1 MGIKCFN
8 CHLLLFLIR
17 FLFSASV
24 VAIACIAAGRKFI
37 ANKFIALAAGPPL
50 SHSPPKNPLKS
61 PLQNPSPVRQLENMR
76 QRIGSKNGKS
86 PKVVEFPAAAACENE
101 RSHPFCLSH
110 AY

>member
-37 ANKFIALAAGPPL
+37 ANKFIAQPGGANLTPL
-50 SHSPPKNPLKS
+50 RTP
-61 PLQNPSPVRQLENMR
+61 
-76 QRIGSKNGKS
+76 
-86 PKVVEFPAAAACENE
+86 
-101 RSHPFCLSH
+101 
-110 AY
+110 